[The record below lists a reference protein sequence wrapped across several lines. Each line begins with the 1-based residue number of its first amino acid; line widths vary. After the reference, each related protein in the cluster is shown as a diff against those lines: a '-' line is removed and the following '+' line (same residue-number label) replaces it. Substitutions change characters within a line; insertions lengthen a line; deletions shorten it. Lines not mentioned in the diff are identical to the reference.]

1 MGKVLKEFDS
11 YNYRVFFV
19 CFMYVMENGFG
30 DICVLDWNKKCV
42 VVVSKLSFKKFE
54 YEGYKE

>member
-1 MGKVLKEFDS
+1 MGKELKEFDS

-30 DICVLDWNKKCV
+30 DICVLDWNKKSV

-54 YEGYKE
+54 YEG